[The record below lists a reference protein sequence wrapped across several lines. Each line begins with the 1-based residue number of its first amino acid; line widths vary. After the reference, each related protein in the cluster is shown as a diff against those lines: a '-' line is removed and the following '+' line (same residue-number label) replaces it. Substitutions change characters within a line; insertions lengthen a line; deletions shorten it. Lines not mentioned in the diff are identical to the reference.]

1 MSRPDYIF
9 ILGMD
14 RTGSTLIRE
23 ILNCSDEIAL
33 AGEAQYFRRR
43 PHWSLLPDHG
53 HRGLFKKFA
62 DISKDDGAKSFID
75 CLFRDPEY
83 FSDFWRFS
91 LNGFDREEFLSSFL
105 KTNRSEQA
113 LLDLALT
120 FHAKGK
126 RIRGEKT
133 PANIFFVPII
143 MKWFPNAKLIHTFRD
158 PRAIYVSRRNKKE
171 KGSMP
176 RLNKMIRKTGIIFE
190 FYASNRVIFDWQQTI
205 RFHRRYQEAYPGKY
219 YLLKYEELIRDPEN
233 AIHNLCTFLDVN
245 FHPKM
250 LQQQVVNS
258 SFVPRDQ
265 LRPGF
270 DNSAIDRWRK
280 HIHPLVNR
288 WITFCCKSQLL
299 EYGYQP

>member
-1 MSRPDYIF
+1 MPRPDYIF

-14 RTGSTLIRE
+14 RTGSTLTRE
-23 ILNCSDEIAL
+23 ILNCSDEIGL

-43 PHWSLLPDHG
+43 PHSSVLPDHG
-53 HRGLFKKFA
+53 HRGLFKKLA
-62 DISKDDGAKSFID
+62 DISKEGGARSLID

-91 LNGFDREEFLSSFL
+91 MNGFDREEFLCRLL
-105 KTNRSEQA
+105 KTDRSERA

-120 FHAKGK
+120 FHARGK
-126 RIRGEKT
+126 PIRGEKT
-133 PANIFFVPII
+133 PANIFFVPTIV
-143 MKWFPNAKLIHTFRD
+143 KWFPNAKFIHTFRD

-171 KGSMP
+171 KRPIP
-176 RLNKMIRKTGIIFE
+176 RLNRLIRKMGIIFE
-190 FYASNRVIFDWQQTI
+190 FYASNRVILDWHQSI

-233 AIHNLCTFLDVN
+233 AVRDLCNFLGVD
-245 FHPKM
+245 FIPEM

-258 SFVPRDQ
+258 SFVPRDGFQ
-265 LRPGF
+265 PGF
-270 DNSAIDRWRK
+270 DDSAINRWRNY
-280 HIHPLVNR
+280 IHPLLNK
-288 WITFCCKSQLL
+288 WITFCCKKQLL